1 MVITMDDLRAGR
13 VDFDDLIER
22 EEGAIGPVHPGEIL
36 RDCLDDLG
44 MSAYALAK
52 AIRVPVNRVTGI
64 LAGRRAV
71 TADTALRLARC
82 FGTSAELW
90 LSLQASYDLEI
101 TRAERGAA
109 IEAEVQPQ
117 AA

>member
-1 MVITMDDLRAGR
+1 MTIAMEDVGAGR
-13 VDFDDLIER
+13 VEFDDLIETDAR
-22 EEGAIGPVHPGEIL
+22 TLGPVHPGEIL
-36 RDCLDDLG
+36 RDFLDELG
-44 MSAYALAK
+44 LSAYGLAK
-52 AIRVPVNRVTGI
+52 AIRVPVNRVTAI
-64 LAGRRAV
+64 LGGRRAV

-90 LSLQASYDLEI
+90 LTLQVSYDLEMA
-101 TRAERGAA
+101 RNARGAA